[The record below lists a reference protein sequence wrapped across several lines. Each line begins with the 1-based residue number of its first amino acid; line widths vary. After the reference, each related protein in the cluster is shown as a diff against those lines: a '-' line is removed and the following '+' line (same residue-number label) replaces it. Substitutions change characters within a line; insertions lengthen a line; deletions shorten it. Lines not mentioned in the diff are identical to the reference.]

1 MIHEIFVTAAFLIV
15 LASLTSG
22 TVSVQKVS
30 ETQMTKAVHVMEAAN
45 EPD

>member
-1 MIHEIFVTAAFLIV
+1 MIREIFVTAAFLIV
-15 LASLTSG
+15 LAGLTSG

-30 ETQMTKAVHVMEAAN
+30 EMQITKAVHVMEAAN

>member
-1 MIHEIFVTAAFLIV
+1 MIREIFVTAAFLIV

-30 ETQMTKAVHVMEAAN
+30 ETQMTKAIHVMETAN
-45 EPD
+45 ELN